1 MSQVIVIGAG
11 VVGLSTAIRIQELG
25 HTVTIVAECLP
36 GDKKSIDFTSPWAG
50 AHHVSLA
57 GGDMRQ
63 QGMDRETFKVM
74 WEMSEPNNPAERCF
88 MRIAQQEHFCGTKEA
103 YQGLDVMPEFRE
115 MRQEELTQGADSG
128 AAFNTI
134 TIDTPVYLPYLLS
147 TFLGKGGGVVR
158 AKIMHVSQVAQGA
171 FTSTKPDAI
180 VVCAGIGARNLGGV
194 EDKDV
199 YPVRGQVV
207 LIRAPWVKFGRTKS
221 ESDDTWTYVIPRRS
235 GDVILG
241 GTKGVNDW
249 YPLARPAT
257 VDDIISRTLA
267 IAPEIAPPFSREG
280 GKTPTAEDV
289 KGIMIESGCGFRPVR
304 KGGIR
309 LETGSVEWVDEGVRK
324 QTPLVFN
331 YGHGGYGYQSSWGSA
346 KLPMAHVIVLGA
358 GVVGLSTALK
368 LLDKRYDVTIISE
381 YFPGDKKTVEYT
393 SPWAVSL
400 NSLPAYFRILN
411 GLMNFTYVVLDRVRT
426 TSETAYDKRTFQVM
440 WEMSEPDHPAAGCF
454 MRLHQ
459 VEHFVDQ
466 DPSFYS
472 SYDFMPGH
480 MIIND
485 EATSRVTVEFE
496 TLTID
501 TGVYLPYLLSTFLGK
516 GGRIVRNRVGHI
528 SQVAQGAFTPF
539 KPDAIVV
546 CVGLGARTL
555 GGVEDSN
562 VYPVRGQVSIIRAP
576 WIKFGISERTNDSI
590 SYIIPRQSGDVII
603 GGTYGVNDWYP
614 HPRQSTI
621 DDIITRCLAL
631 SSLIAPA
638 EARIHGRTPSVSDVR
653 SIMIESGVGLRPA
666 RKGGVRLETGSVQ
679 YVFGSPAFICKVPVV
694 YNYGHGGSGY
704 QSSWG
709 TAEKAVE
716 LVQNLLSV

>member
-1 MSQVIVIGAG
+1 MTNRIIPKISCHIKVASVQEPKPANISSPTMSQVIVIGAG

-88 MRIAQQEHFCGTKEA
+88 MRIPQQEHFCGTKEA

-257 VDDIISRTLA
+257 VDDIISR
-267 IAPEIAPPFSREG
+267 

-358 GVVGLSTALK
+358 E
-368 LLDKRYDVTIISE
+368 D
-381 YFPGDKKTVEYT
+381 VEYT

-496 TLTID
+496 TEEGLCVTESG
-501 TGVYLPYLLSTFLGK
+501 TYLKLRKARSLLLSLTRLLLF
-516 GGRIVRNRVGHI
+516 
-528 SQVAQGAFTPF
+528 
-539 KPDAIVV
+539 
-546 CVGLGARTL
+546 VGLGARTL

-666 RKGGVRLETGSVQ
+666 RKGGSPRNWVRSKEQNIANLG
-679 YVFGSPAFICKVPVV
+679 FR
-694 YNYGHGGSGY
+694 HGGSGY